1 MKLAILD
8 CATLP
13 PELKSGFQSVGAL
26 VQAWLAPHLPEAEMA
41 TIRIG
46 YGAPFPELAEFD
58 AYLVPG
64 SKYGVYD
71 ETPWMAPLR
80 TFLNDAR
87 AAGKPLLG
95 ICFGHQIMADTFGG
109 KAAKAGHG
117 LCVGVR
123 RFEVAGQEIRTQVC
137 HQDQVVEVPPG
148 ARVIGGAD
156 YCVNGV
162 IEYDFPAMSMQ
173 FHPEYPEEFVLGIV
187 EEVEGDLLTP
197 EQAKAARRDAGKP
210 VTNAVFAAEAAAF
223 YRRYLNPA
231 A

>member
-1 MKLAILD
+1 M
-8 CATLP
+8 
-13 PELKSGFQSVGAL
+13 SAL
-26 VQAWLAPHLPEAEMA
+26 
-41 TIRIG
+41 
-46 YGAPFPELAEFD
+46 
-58 AYLVPG
+58 
-64 SKYGVYD
+64 S
-71 ETPWMAPLR
+71 APLS
-80 TFLNDAR
+80 
-87 AAGKPLLG
+87 AAGKITTITAPAKSTDLG
-95 ICFGHQIMADTFGG
+95 LPRLISRPER
-109 KAAKAGHG
+109 KK
-117 LCVGVR
+117 R

-156 YCVNGV
+156 YCANGV